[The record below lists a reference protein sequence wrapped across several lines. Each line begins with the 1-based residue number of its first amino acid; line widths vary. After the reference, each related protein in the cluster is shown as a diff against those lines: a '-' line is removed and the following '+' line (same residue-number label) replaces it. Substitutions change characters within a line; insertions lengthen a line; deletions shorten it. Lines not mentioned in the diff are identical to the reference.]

1 MFVTGVSWRDDL
13 RCGTKYPIANG
24 DPAQCDPNNAKGLA
38 CCSSGGWCGKTS
50 AHCKCDGCIDYK
62 PKTDTTK
69 KGTSNA
75 TAISKCKVKCTA
87 CPGYIYAKRNVKQ
100 CSQCGGSVHLKCWKD
115 RLWCKACCEE
125 LIPGY
130 NSYHHELYDI
140 SVKNCAIFNANIP
153 SERGHVHWIPST
165 AKAPPCHP
173 G

>member
-1 MFVTGVSWRDDL
+1 MISSLIFFKWTTHTHKLKSVNQALKNIPAQPLFVTVVSWRDDL
-13 RCGTKYPIANG
+13 LCGTEYPLANG
-24 DPAQCDPNNAKGLA
+24 DPAQCDPNNSIGFT

-50 AHCKCDGCIDYK
+50 SHCKCDGCIDYK

-115 RLWCKACCEE
+115 RL
-125 LIPGY
+125 
-130 NSYHHELYDI
+130 
-140 SVKNCAIFNANIP
+140 
-153 SERGHVHWIPST
+153 
-165 AKAPPCHP
+165 
-173 G
+173 